1 MKMRLGT
8 IYLGLLVLILDFE
21 TASAQ
26 GSHVDDFEHRLMKD
40 LFDGYNKDSR
50 PVFNKSKAVNV
61 ELDVAYSQLVDLDG
75 KNQILSSK
83 IWIRQIWRNP
93 FLSWKPEN
101 YSGIKAINVDPKLVW
116 KPDLVLYNNIGIGQT
131 GAIYNY
137 DTKVVLNHDG
147 TNYWYAPTEIK
158 SICKIDITFFPFDEQ
173 KCPLVFGSWTY
184 TGNYLNLTKKN
195 DSADLGKYTISGE
208 WELIAM
214 PARRNVVKYSCCPHP
229 YIDVT
234 YHIIVRRKV
243 LFYMANLI
251 LPCVVL
257 ALLTVFSFYL
267 PPESGERV
275 SLVITILLGLTVFM
289 LVFTE
294 NVPRTSEVIPLIVK
308 YSFTVLCEVSLSL
321 LITCFVVRVYHKN
334 PSRPMPL
341 WYRYLTYKIMAPV
354 LRMQSFS
361 SVRQDKQLRKQY
373 KERKK
378 NSHHNS
384 NGFVGKLLGSYSK
397 ESGCCKLEL
406 GTKSGD
412 ELDEVSSAISRNS
425 DTLKCPSFERLGDI
439 SGSLHTILDH
449 LSDTKRNEFNK
460 MDWHFSARVLDAFF
474 FWALLIVFTVSTVI
488 FYFSIP

>member
-1 MKMRLGT
+1 MRPGCCVNCKT
-8 IYLGLLVLILDFE
+8 I
-21 TASAQ
+21 
-26 GSHVDDFEHRLMKD
+26 
-40 LFDGYNKDSR
+40 
-50 PVFNKSKAVNV
+50 PVS
-61 ELDVAYSQLVDLDG
+61 
-75 KNQILSSK
+75 
-83 IWIRQIWRNP
+83 P
-93 FLSWKPEN
+93 FYFHS
-101 YSGIKAINVDPKLVW
+101 
-116 KPDLVLYNNIGIGQT
+116 IGIGQT

-137 DTKVVLNHDG
+137 DTKVVLNHNG

-214 PARRNVVKYSCCPHP
+214 PAKRNVVKYSCCPHP

-425 DTLKCPSFERLGDI
+425 DTLKCPSFERLEDI